1 MYDDYNDDDLDFLE
15 DELDSYD
22 SEIEGYN
29 DNLSQVADD
38 EIMLSGEYESKIHE
52 IDEYWDRE
60 NQYIMN
66 SGIYTKEEVQQI
78 LANHEEIRKSKK
90 KDAAKEYLDGL
101 AMIRGERSQ
110 IKFDKEMAEYDR
122 ECVKDDIEY
131 EHMVRDIPVEDRTYD
146 YILRAKREE
155 QEAYDD
161 FIASLDMN
169 D

>member
-90 KDAAKEYLDGL
+90 KDVAKEYLDGL

-155 QEAYDD
+155 EAYDD